1 MDMLRRILIAA
12 ALIGLA
18 APASAQDAW
27 PSRPIRVIVPFGAGG
42 TTDLTAR
49 LIGPAMSATLGQPWV
64 VENRAGAGGNVG
76 SEACARSAPD
86 GYTLCIGT
94 ISSHAINASVY
105 PRMPYDNLRDFA
117 PIAMIS
123 LQPNALF
130 VPATSPATNVAELVA
145 AMKAAPGRF
154 NYASSGV
161 GTSIHLAGALFAQLT
176 GTTAE
181 HVPYRSSGEL
191 MTSLIAGDVQMAFDN
206 LSSGLPHVR
215 AGRLRLLGV
224 ASPQRVDIAPE
235 APTIAETL
243 PGFESLTWGVLFAPP
258 GTPAPVIERL
268 NKAVIAALH
277 TPDVA
282 ARFKEL
288 GIIVRDLSPAQVGEF
303 VAAETRRWGEVA
315 RRANIRA
322 E

>member
-1 MDMLRRILIAA
+1 MFRRI
-12 ALIGLA
+12 LIGLA
-18 APASAQDAW
+18 AACALAAPVAAQESW

-49 LIGPAMSATLGQPWV
+49 IIGVPLAQRLGQPVV

-76 SEACARSAPD
+76 SDACAKAPPD
-86 GYTLCIGT
+86 GYTLCVGT
-94 ISSHAINASVY
+94 ISSHAINNAVY
-105 PRMPYDNLRDFA
+105 ARMPYDNLRDFA
-117 PIAMIS
+117 PIALIS

-130 VPATSPATNVAELVA
+130 VPASSPANSVAELVA
-145 AMKAAPGRF
+145 LMRAQPGRF

-161 GTSIHLAGALFAQLT
+161 GTSIHLAGVLFTQLT

-191 MTSLIAGDVQMAFDN
+191 MTALMGGDVQMAFDN
-206 LSSGLPHVR
+206 LSSGMPHVQ
-215 AGRLRLLGV
+215 AGRLKLLGV
-224 ASPQRVDIAPE
+224 ASPQRVAIAPN
-235 APTIAETL
+235 APTVAEAL
-243 PGFESLTWGVLFAPP
+243 PGFESLTWGVLFAPAA
-258 GTPAPVIERL
+258 TPRPIVERL
-268 NKAVIAALH
+268 NREVNAVLQL
-277 TPDVA
+277 PEVA
-282 ARFKEL
+282 TRFAEL
-288 GIIVRDLSPAQVGEF
+288 GITNRPMTPEEVGAF

>member
-1 MDMLRRILIAA
+1 MFRRFLLTLALA
-12 ALIGLA
+12 ALTL
-18 APASAQDAW
+18 PAFAQETW

-49 LIGPAMSATLGQPWV
+49 VIGPALSARLGQPWV

-105 PRMPYDNLRDFA
+105 ARMPYDNLRDFA
-117 PIAMIS
+117 PIAIIS
-123 LQPNALF
+123 IQPNALF
-130 VPATSPATNVAELVA
+130 VPASSPVKTVAELAA
-145 AMKAAPGRF
+145 AMRAQPGRF

-161 GTSIHLAGALFAQLT
+161 GTSIHLAGALFTQLT
-176 GTTAE
+176 NTTAE

-191 MTSLIAGDVQMAFDN
+191 MAALIAGNVQMAFDN
-206 LSSGLPHVR
+206 ISSGLPHVR

-224 ASPQRVDIAPE
+224 ASPERTSIAPD

-243 PGFESLTWGVLFAPP
+243 PGFESLTWGVLFAPA
-258 GTPAPVIERL
+258 GTPAPIIQRL
-268 NKAVIAALH
+268 NREVSAALQ
-277 TPDVA
+277 TQEVSV
-282 ARFKEL
+282 RYGEL
-288 GIIVRDLSPAQVGEF
+288 GITAPAMTPEAVSDF
-303 VAAETRRWGEVA
+303 VVAETRRWGEVA